1 MLLSR
6 SNSDYL
12 QWLTGCLLIFAVF
25 FWPSI
30 VTGQEAA
37 PLLHGPEVVPGKG
50 LAFGVDKIANTFV
63 FTGNADV
70 DVAALGGTIRLVNG
84 YRGVVFRT
92 STTAVRDDEM
102 FQFSYEIPFSAVLTS
117 VARASWAVSRDSR
130 VLELGSQER
139 LGGVGGVRYRA
150 EDADAWIEAVAGID
164 AMSQIGQHASGFI
177 TALQGRARSL
187 QIDEDWQMNGDML
200 LDYHR
205 LDDDRV
211 NSDVDMAVD
220 ITGGLGSASALSVLA
235 GFTNLGRDFF
245 SPLPGVPDSLV
256 IESRAEQRANVQGV
270 LHTEIGAAWDLNFKG
285 LVSLADVARSFKAGD
300 AAIPITNVERESA
313 ESIIDIDGDIGWR
326 VGSTAIRLGG
336 AIYRREEANLVVP
349 VHDIEEQ
356 DLLVLREQEAQRDN
370 STLRTA
376 LTVRLSWSLSHKDSV
391 HLDGTSWLLRYDTPS
406 DQNYDDRDELSG
418 IASITYSRAV
428 SSTLSAFATI
438 GGQALHTVFLNAE
451 RSASN
456 NVNRVLRAGTGVVFR
471 SNTFHMK
478 PTFEVLANYTTY
490 DFEGQ
495 GAIARSFSFRQIS
508 WRDSIIYVVTPRINL
523 ESQVRF
529 RYAERASLDWG
540 SFAESPEN
548 GTLEYLVKML
558 SFVRVGTA
566 WNVGAGLRLY
576 ELRQTSLI
584 SVPGISGTATY
595 MQFWAPETVVQ
606 YVAPSGSSLSLNG
619 WYEMQSLS
627 GGRTR
632 NLPNLLLQAR
642 IAL

>member
-1 MLLSR
+1 
-6 SNSDYL
+6 
-12 QWLTGCLLIFAVF
+12 
-25 FWPSI
+25 
-30 VTGQEAA
+30 
-37 PLLHGPEVVPGKG
+37 VVPGKG

-70 DVAALGGTIRLVNG
+70 DVSALGGTIRLVNG
-84 YRGVVFRT
+84 YRGSVFRT

-102 FQFSYEIPFSAVLTS
+102 FQFSYEIPLSTVITT

-139 LGGVGGVRYRA
+139 LGGVGGVRYTA
-150 EDADAWIEAVAGID
+150 TDADAWVETVAGID
-164 AMSQIGQHASGFI
+164 AMSQIGQRASGFI
-177 TALQGRARSL
+177 AAIQGRARSYAL
-187 QIDEDWQMNGDML
+187 DEDWQMNGDML

-220 ITGGLGSASALSVLA
+220 ITGGLGSASTLSVLA
-235 GFTNLGRDFF
+235 AFTDLGRDFF
-245 SPLPGVPDSLV
+245 SPLPGAPDSLV
-256 IESRAEQRANVQGV
+256 IESRGERRANVQGV
-270 LHTEIGAAWDLNFKG
+270 LHTELGPVWDLNFKG
-285 LVSLADVARSFKAGD
+285 LVSLADVARSFKTGD
-300 AAIPITNVERESA
+300 ASVPITNVERESA

-326 VGSTAIRLGG
+326 VGSTAIRVGG
-336 AIYRREEANLVVP
+336 ALYRREEANLVVP
-349 VHDIEEQ
+349 VHDIQES

-376 LTVRLSWSLSHKDSV
+376 LTVRLSWGLSYRDSIHV
-391 HLDGTSWLLRYDTPS
+391 DGTTWLLRYDTPS
-406 DQNYDDRDELSG
+406 DLNYDDRDELSG
-418 IASITYSRAV
+418 IASITYTRAV
-428 SSTLSAFATI
+428 SSTLSAFASI

-456 NVNRVLRAGTGVVFR
+456 NVNRVLRAGTGVAFHSNSFR
-471 SNTFHMK
+471 MR
-478 PTFEVLANYTTY
+478 PAFEVLANYTTY

-508 WRDSIIYVVTPRINL
+508 WRDSIIYAITPRLSL
-523 ESQVRF
+523 ESQIRF

-548 GTLEYLVKML
+548 GTLEYLVKVL

-584 SVPGISGTATY
+584 ATPGISGSTTF
-595 MQFWAPETVVQ
+595 MQFWAPETVLQ
-606 YVAPSGSSLSLNG
+606 YTASSGSSLSLNG
-619 WYEMQSLS
+619 WYEVQTLS